1 MTQENNRTNKNRLG
15 QATMNGYNINILNK
29 LFSLQGFYGEVH
41 NRVGKESFR
50 TKKGVN
56 KMKKLIGVYN
66 NKNPL

>member
-1 MTQENNRTNKNRLG
+1 
-15 QATMNGYNINILNK
+15 MNWYNINILNK
-29 LFSLQGFYGEVH
+29 LLSLQGFYGEVH